1 MSHAAQPSVPVA
13 VPALRDLSDPAQGPH
28 AVQKVLDAALRAL
41 AGAWRC
47 EVVLH
52 RGSPVMP
59 LADAAARLAAA
70 PAEGLLVARAVV
82 VRREGAAAPAH
93 RLDLWR
99 LRRGP
104 RLGLPALAEMI
115 GLAARAVAP
124 GLTLSVVPTADP
136 HFVEGR
142 QVDVRVRG
150 AWAEIGRGGV
160 VPPALLADLG
170 VPGDASALALT
181 LDLDRL
187 VMIAK
192 GIDDAAL
199 LRSED
204 PRVAVQMRDLAPYVP
219 AALVDEL
226 SGTTVSL
233 DDVRAQIDAL
243 DGRIVTLLSQRRACA
258 LQAARLKKTSEVRV
272 PAREEQVVAHV
283 RAVARDA
290 GIEPDLVEELYR
302 HLMDEFVRLQRE
314 EKRGANAG

>member
-1 MSHAAQPSVPVA
+1 MSHAAQPSVPAA
-13 VPALRDLSDPAQGPH
+13 VPALRDLSDPAHGPH

-52 RGSPVMP
+52 RGSPVIP

-70 PAEGLLVARAVV
+70 PAEGLLVGRAVV
-82 VRREGAAAPAH
+82 VRREGAAAPGH

-99 LRRGP
+99 IRRGP

-115 GLAARAVAP
+115 GVAARAVVP
-124 GLTLSVVPTADP
+124 GLTLSAVSAADP
-136 HFVEGR
+136 HYVEGR

-170 VPGDASALALT
+170 VPADASALALS

-192 GIDDAAL
+192 GIDDPAL

-204 PRVAVQMRDLAPYVP
+204 PRVAAQMRDLSPYVP
-219 AALVDEL
+219 AAL
-226 SGTTVSL
+226 GGACPGIVSL
-233 DDVRAQIDAL
+233 DDVRAQIDDL
-243 DGRIVTLLSQRRACA
+243 DGRIVRLLSQRRACA
-258 LQAARLKKTSEVRV
+258 MQAAQLKKTSEVRV

-283 RAVARDA
+283 RAVARDS

-314 EKRGANAG
+314 DRRGALT